1 MEYVASYPLTE
12 DVLTPHVGRNVV
24 GYTLL
29 GDPFCGKIHA
39 CKDGH
44 IHLAPLERPDVVTS
58 GKVNKLKNHQKRAK
72 TQKKATISSVKSA
85 KRVQEKAKISLYG
98 YGYQPYGYQPY
109 GYGYGYGGGFVPGFG
124 FGLGA
129 GIGFAL
135 PLLAIGALFFI

>member
-24 GYTLL
+24 GYTVL
-29 GDPFCGKIHA
+29 GDPFCGKIQA

-44 IHLAPLERPDVVTS
+44 IHLEPLGRSEVVTS
-58 GKVNKLKNHQKRAK
+58 GKVNKLKNHRKRAK
-72 TQKKATISSVKSA
+72 IKASTSAQKSA
-85 KRVQEKAKISLYG
+85 KRVQEKAKISLYA
-98 YGYQPYGYQPY
+98 YPP
-109 GYGYGYGGGFVPGFG
+109 YGYGYGGGFAPAFR